1 MEPAD
6 PVPDG
11 FLAPFEVSRAA
22 EDLYGQLLRT
32 ATDGDRIDHAAVAE
46 LARVGLVQAEDG
58 HVVAVPVRLAV
69 ERWVIEQEAR
79 IRRARLAASH
89 YASIQ
94 GTTSGGFLEVIR
106 GIDQAREAM
115 HQVETGAER
124 EVLCFDR
131 APYFSQRK
139 GTISPVQ
146 ESAAQRGVKYR
157 VVYQQAVLEDPLI
170 MAAVRNSTGLEEA
183 RTYPDVPVRMI
194 IADEERALL
203 LLPYGSAP
211 DADGSRT
218 DEPTD
223 ADAVLVHPSTLLD
236 ALVRLFGSIWSL
248 AVPISSLDD
257 TSWADEHRQLLQLL
271 ATGLTDASIARELG
285 VSERTVQRR
294 INRLHQLLGA
304 STRFLLGVQAAKRG
318 WI

>member
-1 MEPAD
+1 M
-6 PVPDG
+6 DG
-11 FLAPFEVSRAA
+11 DAGSQSEHLAPFEVSRAA
-22 EDLYGQLLRT
+22 EQLYGELLRT
-32 ATDGDRIDHAAVAE
+32 PGDGDRIDPEAAAE
-46 LARVGLVQAEDG
+46 LTRVGLVRSENG

-89 YASIQ
+89 YATIQ

-146 ESAAQRGVKYR
+146 ESATHRGVKYR

-170 MAAVRNSTGLEEA
+170 MAAVRDSNGLEEA

-211 DADGSRT
+211 GTED
-218 DEPTD
+218 PMD
-223 ADAVLVHPSTLLD
+223 ADAVLVYPSTLLD
-236 ALVRLFGSIWSL
+236 ALVRLFDSIWSL

-257 TSWADEHRQLLQLL
+257 SSWADEHRQLLQLL